1 MNKDIRR
8 RYVGSCYEIDA
19 ESKKPQ
25 FDITSIILRMILFD
39 TFILQSNNLDE
50 FEILVNSFG
59 YGGVKEILS
68 SGALRIH
75 SEAHAVGQTGQT
87 GLGFRG
93 KKKDGTPKDLLPLN
107 SFSFDVIMHADSKKI
122 MHRNMQKIHNISNI
136 QHKEAIKLKRLIADN
151 LVFYPKESTIYILNQ
166 MLNDLKNNTPNI
178 KKAIISSAKKQLNI
192 SSLPSEK
199 LSYEIEVDDENDVH
213 VNSNLSQ
220 MLGIDGND
228 AHKILEKALL
238 AIGGLNKRIET
249 MRSFSAVTG
258 FRENELSIFE
268 DKLEFLSA
276 SISPDDKEKHLSN
289 VLSWPIFP
297 ELSTAIADKKLNI
310 DTLLKVRE
318 SPECQEFRSW
328 LWDCDSLETEELK
341 DRINSISAKLSLKL
355 SGKTS
360 KAIRWLSTTGAGF
373 LPVVGVVAGPVLGFL
388 DTFLLEKMLP
398 KSGVLTFLG
407 KQYPT
412 IFKGT

>member
-8 RYVGSCYEIDA
+8 RYVGSCYVIDT
-19 ESKKPQ
+19 ENKKPQ
-25 FDITSIILRMILFD
+25 FDISSIILRLILFD

-50 FEILVNSFG
+50 FVILVENFG

-107 SFSFDVIMHADSKKI
+107 SFSFDIIMHADSKKI
-122 MHRNMQKIHNISNI
+122 MHRNMQKIHNIGNI
-136 QHKEAIKLKRLIADN
+136 HHKEAIKLKKLIANN
-151 LVFYPKESTIYILNQ
+151 LVNYPKESTGYILNQ
-166 MLNDLKNNTPNI
+166 MINDFKNNTPNI
-178 KKAIISSAKKQLNI
+178 KEAIISSVKRQLNV
-192 SSLPSEK
+192 SSLPSENF
-199 LSYEIEVDDENDVH
+199 SYEIEVDDENDVH

-220 MLGIDGND
+220 FLGIDED
-228 AHKILEKALL
+228 AVHKILEKALL

-249 MRSFSAVTG
+249 MRAFSAITG

-268 DKLEFLSA
+268 DKLKFISA
-276 SISPDDKEKHLSN
+276 TISPEDKEERLKE

-318 SPECQEFRSW
+318 SPECLEFRSW
-328 LWDCDSLETEELK
+328 LWDSDSLKTEELK
-341 DRINSISAKLSLKL
+341 ERINSLSAKLSLKL
-355 SGKTS
+355 SGKSS

-373 LPVVGVVAGPVLGFL
+373 LPGVGIVAGPVLGFL
-388 DTFLLEKMLP
+388 DTFLVEKMLP